1 MDGALWFRTP
11 RTILPPRTTLSAPV
25 IGSISRRLPGLGR
38 TRCIGANPS
47 GVGRF
52 KFDKRKSLK
61 MRVGKFQAL
70 PKLAR
75 PVAEKA
81 TGLFLVFRGFGPG
94 YLRVVAERAPCRS
107 TGKRNGAVFVRPRGT
122 AQAADSTNPQI
133 VSAKLANAR
142 TYYGLGFKV

>member
-1 MDGALWFRTP
+1 MTKSLIELRAHFLHLRRWRKSVEQAQP
-11 RTILPPRTTLSAPV
+11 RTILPPRTILSAPV
-25 IGSISRRLPGLGR
+25 IGCISRRLPGLGR

-94 YLRVVAERAPCRS
+94 YLRVVAER
-107 TGKRNGAVFVRPRGT
+107 
-122 AQAADSTNPQI
+122 
-133 VSAKLANAR
+133 
-142 TYYGLGFKV
+142 

>member
-1 MDGALWFRTP
+1 
-11 RTILPPRTTLSAPV
+11 
-25 IGSISRRLPGLGR
+25 
-38 TRCIGANPS
+38 
-47 GVGRF
+47 
-52 KFDKRKSLK
+52 

-142 TYYGLGFKV
+142 TYYGLGFKVD